1 MFFNFMKPKKNHTEA
16 ANAIVATAIAKIA
29 EKDTKETI
37 LVLRGLVNAAFD
49 HIESMVATPAD
60 KPAVATEKLSPEPQA
75 SEVTASATTP
85 AAEPAAESQEPASV
99 PEPVTTPVA
108 KKKPNA

>member
-1 MFFNFMKPKKNHTEA
+1 MKPKKDHTEA
-16 ANAIVATAIAKIA
+16 TNAIVASAIAKIA

-49 HIESMVATPAD
+49 HIESIVATPAD
-60 KPAVATEKLSPEPQA
+60 KPVVTTENLSPEPGT
-75 SEVTASATTP
+75 SEVTASAAAP

-99 PEPVTTPVA
+99 PEPVTTPVS

>member
-1 MFFNFMKPKKNHTEA
+1 MFFNFMKPKKDHSEA
-16 ANAIVATAIAKIA
+16 ANTIVATAIAKIA

-49 HIESMVATPAD
+49 HIESMVVTPAAE
-60 KPAVATEKLSPEPQA
+60 PATETQEKEPEA
-75 SEVTASATTP
+75 SEVTASATAP
-85 AAEPAAESQEPASV
+85 AAEPAAKPQEPATV

-108 KKKPNA
+108 KKKPNT